1 MGVRR
6 SRDNSLDTDD
16 TSPIRLES
24 ASVHSQ
30 RPAVDLQHRDAA
42 RLISQLCWDDLK
54 YVLAALR
61 CGSYRKAG
69 KQLGKDMAT
78 VTRRVKGIEM
88 LLNEKLFI
96 IMPQGVEPT
105 DAGKVA
111 ARAALRME
119 ANFFEFVRDLEG
131 ISPNQAGV
139 VRVAITEGLG
149 TYWVMPRL
157 VEFQRAFPRMTIDLR
172 VAMESVDVLRHEA
185 DLAVQFI
192 RPEQPDLIVTKLGR
206 LHIYPFASREYEKI
220 YGLPGNVA
228 EMKQHR
234 LVDQVGP
241 QIDSGIW
248 PTLLGLESIENI
260 VGIRTNGSSSLLFAI
275 EKGAG
280 IGGLPTYSLALGANV
295 VPVDVKL
302 NHHLDIWLTYHPS
315 LKGVTRVATVVS
327 WLKRIFSP
335 KRYPWFR
342 DEFIHP
348 RELLK
353 MGPEGFDTSFGQ
365 DFRAANAV

>member
-1 MGVRR
+1 MGAPG
-6 SRDNSLDTDD
+6 SRVNSLNKGNTRRNKFK
-16 TSPIRLES
+16 PALERLQ
-24 ASVHSQ
+24 H
-30 RPAVDLQHRDAA
+30 PAANLQHRDAVA
-42 RLISQLCWDDLK
+42 LISRLSWDDLK
-54 YVLAALR
+54 FILAAVR

-69 KQLGKDMAT
+69 KQLGKDIAT
-78 VTRRVKGIEM
+78 VTRRVKGIET
-88 LLNEKLFI
+88 LLNEKLFVV
-96 IMPQGVEPT
+96 MPQGVEPT
-105 DAGKVA
+105 DAGRVA
-111 ARAALRME
+111 AGAALRME
-119 ANFFEFVRDLEG
+119 ANFFDFIRDLEG
-131 ISPNQAGV
+131 VSPNQAGV

-172 VAMESVDVLRHEA
+172 VAMDCVDVLRHEA
-185 DLAVQFI
+185 DIAVQFI
-192 RPEQPDLIVTKLGR
+192 RPDQPDLIVSKLGR
-206 LHIYPFASREYEKI
+206 LHIYPFASSEYEKI
-220 YGLPGNVA
+220 YGLPRTVA

-234 LVDQVGP
+234 LIDQVGP
-241 QIDSGIW
+241 QIDSGVW
-248 PTLLGLESIENI
+248 STLLGLESIENI

-315 LKGVTRVATVVS
+315 LKDVTRVATVVS
-327 WLKRIFSP
+327 WLKGIFSP

-348 RELLK
+348 RELREV
-353 MGPEGFDTSFGQ
+353 GPRGFDTSFGQ

>member
-1 MGVRR
+1 MPKSRTDIASKTDTRR
-6 SRDNSLDTDD
+6 NELK
-16 TSPIRLES
+16 S
-24 ASVHSQ
+24 AFEHSQ
-30 RPAVDLQHRDAA
+30 RPAAFLQRRDAA
-42 RLISQLCWDDLK
+42 ALISRLSWDDLK
-54 YVLAALR
+54 YVLAAAR
-61 CGSYRKAG
+61 SGSYRKAG
-69 KQLGKDMAT
+69 QQLGKDIAT
-78 VTRRVKGIEM
+78 VTRRVKGIETA
-88 LLNEKLFI
+88 LNEKLFI

-111 ARAALRME
+111 AQAALRIE
-119 ANFFEFVRDLEG
+119 ATFFDFIRDLEG
-131 ISPNQAGV
+131 TSPNQAGV

-157 VEFQRAFPRMTIDLR
+157 VEFQRAFPRMTVDLR
-172 VAMESVDVLRHEA
+172 VAVESVDVLRHEA

-206 LHIYPFASREYEKI
+206 LHIYPFASREYEEI
-220 YGLPGNVA
+220 YGLPRNVA

-241 QIDSGIW
+241 QIDSGVW
-248 PTLLGLESIENI
+248 PALLGLESIENI

-315 LKGVTRVATVVS
+315 LKDVTRIATVIS
-327 WLKRIFSP
+327 WLKGIFSP

-353 MGPEGFDTSFGQ
+353 VGPEGFDTSFGQ